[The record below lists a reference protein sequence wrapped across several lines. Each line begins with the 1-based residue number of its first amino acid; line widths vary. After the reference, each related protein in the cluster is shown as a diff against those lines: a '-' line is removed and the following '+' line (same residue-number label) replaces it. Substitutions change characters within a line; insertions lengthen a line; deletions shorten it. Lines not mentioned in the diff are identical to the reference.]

1 MISNYAGVLRKY
13 AAFSGRA
20 TRTEYWLFILAQIII
35 QVALGALA
43 TIALIAGLTLFASL
57 ILAIFI
63 LYLLGTLLPGLG
75 LTVRRF
81 HDGGYSGWMILLALI
96 PAIGGIILLIFMVLP
111 SERGGNRHGPDP
123 RGAVA

>member
-13 AAFSGRA
+13 ATFSGRA
-20 TRTEYWLFILAQIII
+20 TRTEYWLFTLAQIIVF
-35 QVALGALA
+35 VALGALA
-43 TIALIAGLTLFASL
+43 AVGASGD
-57 ILAIFI
+57 F
-63 LYLLGTLLPGLG
+63 PVLG
-75 LTVRRF
+75 LPLVVYWIGTIIPSLAVTVRRF

-123 RGAVA
+123 RGAGA

>member
-13 AAFSGRA
+13 AAFGGRA
-20 TRTEYWLFILAQIII
+20 TRTEYWLFTLAQIIVF
-35 QVALGALA
+35 VALGVLAGVGASGDVPVLALPLVA
-43 TIALIAGLTLFASL
+43 YWIGTIIPSL
-57 ILAIFI
+57 AV
-63 LYLLGTLLPGLG
+63 
-75 LTVRRF
+75 TVRRF

>member
-20 TRTEYWLFILAQIII
+20 TRTEYWLFILAQIIVF
-35 QVALGALA
+35 VALGALA
-43 TIALIAGLTLFASL
+43 AVGGAVAPVLVLPLVVYWIGTIIPSL
-57 ILAIFI
+57 AV
-63 LYLLGTLLPGLG
+63 
-75 LTVRRF
+75 TVRRF

-96 PAIGGIILLIFMVLP
+96 PGIGGIILLVFMVLP

-123 RGAVA
+123 RGAGA